1 MCIIC
6 VVNINS
12 VYFCVYEWFYIYIKL
27 IRKKFKNMILN
38 FLKIIFIKVYKGY
51 FRLMYVYKVIYRI
64 INVVGYI

>member
-38 FLKIIFIKVYKGY
+38 FLEIIFIKVYKGY

>member
-12 VYFCVYEWFYIYIKL
+12 VYFCVYKWFYIYIKL

-38 FLKIIFIKVYKGY
+38 FLEIIFIKVYKGY